1 MSNPSHSSHREQPGT
16 YFVQNRHDKEELIR
30 LHIQDQLMTDS
41 MGGVLPEQADPAS
54 FQRVLDAG
62 CGTGDWLIMV
72 AKAYPSIS
80 LLIGIDISK
89 RTVNY
94 AQAQAEAE
102 GVSDRVEFHIMDA
115 LRGLDFADDYFDLV
129 NQRFGMG
136 WVRTWNWPELLQE
149 YQRVTRLGGV
159 IRITES
165 DVEEGPYPALAQLGR
180 LFIQAFYQA
189 GHFFTAESG
198 GMINHLARLLPQ
210 YAGIRDV
217 QTRLHTLEYR
227 VGTPG
232 WQGLHEHS
240 RRLYQTALPFLR
252 KWTRVP
258 ENYEEIFQQ
267 AMNEQKQMDFV
278 GSWHVLTV

>member
-1 MSNPSHSSHREQPGT
+1 MSNPTHSSHREQPST
-16 YFVQNRHDKEELIR
+16 YFVQNRHDKEELVR

-136 WVRTWNWPELLQE
+136 W
-149 YQRVTRLGGV
+149 
-159 IRITES
+159 
-165 DVEEGPYPALAQLGR
+165 
-180 LFIQAFYQA
+180 
-189 GHFFTAESG
+189 
-198 GMINHLARLLPQ
+198 
-210 YAGIRDV
+210 
-217 QTRLHTLEYR
+217 
-227 VGTPG
+227 
-232 WQGLHEHS
+232 
-240 RRLYQTALPFLR
+240 
-252 KWTRVP
+252 
-258 ENYEEIFQQ
+258 
-267 AMNEQKQMDFV
+267 
-278 GSWHVLTV
+278 